1 MKTPKK
7 ACPEE
12 QRKKIVTLCA
22 KGKMQ
27 THTLSQGHHSPQ
39 MLQAA
44 AAAEFGTHHH
54 LFSVAGIA
62 EELIM
67 VYGKPARDTT
77 TTTTL
82 YTKRK

>member
-1 MKTPKK
+1 
-7 ACPEE
+7 
-12 QRKKIVTLCA
+12 
-22 KGKMQ
+22 
-27 THTLSQGHHSPQ
+27 

-44 AAAEFGTHHH
+44 AAAAAAGEFGTHHH

-67 VYGKPARDTT
+67 VYGKPARDS

-82 YTKRK
+82 YTERK

>member
-1 MKTPKK
+1 
-7 ACPEE
+7 
-12 QRKKIVTLCA
+12 
-22 KGKMQ
+22 
-27 THTLSQGHHSPQ
+27 

-77 TTTTL
+77 TTTTTL